1 MASAPPTKCFDIS
14 GSSVPSLH
22 NFLLATSDMTVRDAL
37 KIVRPHISGLT
48 DSVLKEM
55 LADNGRWVEQVQM
68 ACLAG
73 QELKLALRIFTIIE
87 TPFNDPFYNKVTD
100 ALCMIPPPHLFTP
113 GPCLFSYLGPLQLC
127 SPEFLEDFAP
137 FAKLLLHA
145 VQALMQQ
152 PEYVYDGPAYRWV
165 IA

>member
-14 GSSVPSLH
+14 GTSVPSLH

-55 LADNGRWVEQVQM
+55 LADNGRWVEQVKI

-100 ALCMIPPPHLFTP
+100 ALCMIPPLRTCSPQGLVFFLT
-113 GPCLFSYLGPLQLC
+113 SVLC
-127 SPEFLEDFAP
+127 SCAAP
-137 FAKLLLHA
+137 SFSRTSHPSPSCCC
-145 VQALMQQ
+145 ALC
-152 PEYVYDGPAYRWV
+152 RR
-165 IA
+165 